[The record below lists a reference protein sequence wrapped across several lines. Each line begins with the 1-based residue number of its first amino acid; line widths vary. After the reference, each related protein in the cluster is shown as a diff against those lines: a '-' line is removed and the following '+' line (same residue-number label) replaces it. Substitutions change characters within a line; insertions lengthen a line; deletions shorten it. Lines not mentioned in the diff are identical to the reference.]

1 MAMKLTKS
9 EKCALIIC
17 IVFIALSLGFALG
30 QSEQESTFVV
40 TESSFSA
47 KTENAAFT
55 ESGRPLPVTAKV
67 NINTASA
74 AQLETL
80 DGIGPVLAQR
90 IIDYREAEGGFKT
103 IEDITKVRGIGAA
116 VFEDVREHISV
127 D

>member
-1 MAMKLTKS
+1 MKLTKS

-17 IVFIALSLGFALG
+17 IVFLALSLGFALG
-30 QSEQESTFVV
+30 QREQESTFVV

-47 KTENAAFT
+47 EMETATFT

-80 DGIGPVLAQR
+80 EGIGPVLAQR

>member
-17 IVFIALSLGFALG
+17 IVFLALSLGFALG
-30 QSEQESTFVV
+30 QREQESTFVV

-47 KTENAAFT
+47 ETAAIT

-74 AQLETL
+74 AELETL
-80 DGIGPVLAQR
+80 EGIGPVLAQR
-90 IIDYREAEGGFKT
+90 IIDYREAEGGFKA

>member
-1 MAMKLTKS
+1 MTKS

-17 IVFIALSLGFALG
+17 IVFLALSLGFALG
-30 QSEQESTFVV
+30 QREQESTFVL

-47 KTENAAFT
+47 ETETAAVTEN
-55 ESGRPLPVTAKV
+55 GRPLPITAKV

-74 AQLETL
+74 AELETL
-80 DGIGPVLAQR
+80 EGIGPVLAQR

-103 IEDITKVRGIGAA
+103 IDDITKVRGIGAS
-116 VFEDVREHISV
+116 VFQDVREHISV